1 MRGSGGPP
9 ADDASRIDVD
19 DEGDID
25 KTGPGRD
32 IGKIR
37 NPQRIWARRVKLA
50 IDVVQ
55 RTRCRLVAD
64 RGPDRL
70 AADHALQSHASHQP
84 LYGAAGNVKALALQL
99 PPDLAHAIDLEV
111 LRKDAGDLR
120 LQRHIPPRSRGE
132 LLRIG
137 ALGDMGMVGRGGERQ
152 DLADRLHPMS
162 LSVIVDERD
171 HGLYRRSSSA
181 IAKYADALRR
191 ISLAWRSSRFSR
203 SSAVSFAAT
212 SEGRPGARPLSRSTF
227 CTLSRNVCRDQAT
240 SVEVVASAA
249 QRDGCSLSCS

>member
-1 MRGSGGPP
+1 MDSADGGDP
-9 ADDASRIDVD
+9 
-19 DEGDID
+19 D

-37 NPQRIWARRVKLA
+37 NPQRIWAGRGDLA
-50 IDVVQ
+50 IALIQ
-55 RTRCRLVAD
+55 RTRRRRGAH
-64 RGPDRL
+64 RGPHRL

-137 ALGDMGMVGRGGERQ
+137 ALGDMGMVGRGDDRQ
-152 DLADRLHPMS
+152 DLADRLDPMD

-181 IAKYADALRR
+181 WAK
-191 ISLAWRSSRFSR
+191 
-203 SSAVSFAAT
+203 
-212 SEGRPGARPLSRSTF
+212 
-227 CTLSRNVCRDQAT
+227 
-240 SVEVVASAA
+240 
-249 QRDGCSLSCS
+249 

>member
-1 MRGSGGPP
+1 M
-9 ADDASRIDVD
+9 
-19 DEGDID
+19 
-25 KTGPGRD
+25 
-32 IGKIR
+32 
-37 NPQRIWARRVKLA
+37 WARRVKLA

-55 RTRCRLVAD
+55 RTRVPRVAD

-137 ALGDMGMVGRGGERQ
+137 ALGDMGMVGRGDDRQ
-152 DLADRLHPMS
+152 DLADRLPPPD
-162 LSVIVDERD
+162 LPVIGVEARD
-171 HGLYRRSSSA
+171 GFFRRSSSA
-181 IAKYADALRR
+181 WAK
-191 ISLAWRSSRFSR
+191 
-203 SSAVSFAAT
+203 
-212 SEGRPGARPLSRSTF
+212 
-227 CTLSRNVCRDQAT
+227 
-240 SVEVVASAA
+240 
-249 QRDGCSLSCS
+249 